1 MAQRQG
7 RRLRRNIG
15 ILGAFAFG
23 YADVA
28 EGIYFTLGL
37 VIIYAGA
44 AATFAYL
51 FATIAYVLTAICY
64 AELASLYHQAGGAY
78 VYAKRAFGKNI
89 AFIAAW
95 ALLLDY
101 VVTTAISALA
111 AIGYVGYFFPVLNNP
126 IYTGIATAS
135 AIILLMGLNIFG
147 IAESAKFSYF
157 RVIVDLSV

>member
-1 MAQRQG
+1 MAQRRGQ
-7 RRLRRNIG
+7 RLRRNIG

-51 FATIAYVLTAICY
+51 FATVAYVFTALCY
-64 AELASLYHQAGGAY
+64 AELTSAYHQAGGAF
-78 VYAKRAFGKNI
+78 VYAKRAFGKNV
-89 AFIAAW
+89 AFVAAW

-101 VVTTAISALA
+101 VVTT
-111 AIGYVGYFFPVLNNP
+111 
-126 IYTGIATAS
+126 
-135 AIILLMGLNIFG
+135 
-147 IAESAKFSYF
+147 
-157 RVIVDLSV
+157 